1 MKKGVGDQ
9 FQEETKYLRNKIEGV
24 VWSKPPDLYKIYP
37 DSKKILLPE
46 PMFSIEKTL
55 DEVLKKR
62 KSIRSFSNIP
72 VSKKNSYHICYGLQ
86 QGYRGKNSATSSA
99 LPLQQVLST
108 LLKHI

>member
-72 VSKKNSYHICYGLQ
+72 VSKKTVIISVMGFNRDTEERTRLRVPHCTFSRC
-86 QGYRGKNSATSSA
+86 S
-99 LPLQQVLST
+99 LPY
-108 LLKHI
+108 